1 MPVHVL
7 AVFVVLALGSASSA
21 IPRVAPRP
29 RPRPARER
37 VR

>member
-7 AVFVVLALGSASSA
+7 AVFVVLALGSASSV
-21 IPRVAPRP
+21 IPTVVPRP